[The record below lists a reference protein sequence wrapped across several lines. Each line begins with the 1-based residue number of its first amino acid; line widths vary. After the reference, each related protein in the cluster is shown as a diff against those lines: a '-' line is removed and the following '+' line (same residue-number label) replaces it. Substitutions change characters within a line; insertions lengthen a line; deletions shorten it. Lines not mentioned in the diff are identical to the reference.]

1 MSFKKEW
8 VIIPSNQSV
17 QAVRN
22 EKKKEKKKRNWTKL
36 LKFKFNEF
44 NRLPTSVSERSIF

>member
-22 EKKKEKKKRNWTKL
+22 KKKKKKRNWTKL

>member
-17 QAVRN
+17 QVVRN
-22 EKKKEKKKRNWTKL
+22 KKKKKKRNCTKL